1 MKVLIFGGAGY
12 IGSHTVIELLDVEY
26 DVVVFDNFSTGKR
39 LNIDSRAEVFEGDI
53 LSNDDLNTVFNKYNF
68 DCVMHFSALKA
79 AGESKD
85 KFSEYSNTNLVG
97 SINIINHMIDNNIF
111 KFVFSSSAAI
121 YGNPISDKVNE
132 SHPLMP
138 TNFYG
143 FTKLKI
149 EELLNWY
156 SKLCGLRF
164 VCLRYFNAVG
174 YDLNSRIKIP
184 ETNSTN
190 LIPKI
195 MEVIKGER
203 KKLKIFGGNYNTVD
217 GTCVRDF
224 VHVTDLALA
233 HIGSLK
239 YLGHKQNRSIAMNL
253 ATGKGYSVL
262 QVVRAIEKI
271 YGKKIPY
278 EIVEKRKGD
287 PPKVVSGTQF
297 QTSPINWKPLY
308 SDLDLIIKSVLKTY
322 NAQI

>member
-1 MKVLIFGGAGY
+1 
-12 IGSHTVIELLDVEY
+12 
-26 DVVVFDNFSTGKR
+26 
-39 LNIDSRAEVFEGDI
+39 
-53 LSNDDLNTVFNKYNF
+53 
-68 DCVMHFSALKA
+68 MHFSALKA

-287 PPKVVSGTQF
+287 PPKLVSGTQF
-297 QTSPINWKPLY
+297 KTSPINWKPLY